1 MQKLLAAAVIGA
13 VLATSTACALDPVRA
28 TQGMV
33 DRVDP
38 ESRTLTLVGGMTF
51 TIPANISIGVL
62 APGYEVTVSYRDGQ
76 DGQKEMA
83 AVWIDAGVAEES
95 RD

>member
-1 MQKLLAAAVIGA
+1 MKKWIAATVIGA
-13 VLATSTACALDPVRA
+13 VLAGSTACALDPVRA

-33 DRVDP
+33 DRLDP

-51 TIPANISIGVL
+51 RLPANISVGRRE
-62 APGYEVTVSYRDGQ
+62 PGFQVTVNYREGQ
-76 DGQKEMA
+76 DGQKEVA
-83 AVWIDAGVAEES
+83 AFWIDAGYGEDN

>member
-1 MQKLLAAAVIGA
+1 MQELLAATVIGA
-13 VLATSTACALDPVRA
+13 ILAASTACALDPVRA

-38 ESRTLTLVGGMTF
+38 ESRTLTLVGGITF
-51 TIPANISIGVL
+51 TIPANISVGLLV
-62 APGYEVTVSYRDGQ
+62 PGYQVTVSYRDGQ

-83 AVWIDAGVAEES
+83 AFWIDAGIGEES
-95 RD
+95 KD

>member
-1 MQKLLAAAVIGA
+1 MPKLLAATVIGA
-13 VLATSTACALDPVRA
+13 VLVASTACALDPVRA

-51 TIPANISIGVL
+51 TIPANISVGLL
-62 APGYEVTVSYRDGQ
+62 APGYEVTVNYRDGK
-76 DGQKEMA
+76 DGQNEVA
-83 AVWIDAGVAEES
+83 AFWIDASVSDGNN
-95 RD
+95 D

>member
-1 MQKLLAAAVIGA
+1 MQKLLAATVIGA
-13 VLATSTACALDPVRA
+13 VLAVSTACALVPVRA

-38 ESRTLTLVGGMTF
+38 ERRTLTLVGGTTF
-51 TIPANISIGVL
+51 TVPANISVGLL
-62 APGYEVTVSYRDGQ
+62 APGYEVTVSYRDGK

-83 AVWIDAGVAEES
+83 AVRIDAGIADES
-95 RD
+95 GD

>member
-1 MQKLLAAAVIGA
+1 MQKLLAATVIGA
-13 VLATSTACALDPVRA
+13 VLVASTACALDPVRA

-38 ESRTLTLVGGMTF
+38 ERRTLTLVGGMTF
-51 TIPANISIGVL
+51 TIPANISVGLL
-62 APGYEVTVSYRDGQ
+62 APGYEVTVSYRDGT

-83 AVWIDAGVAEES
+83 AFWIDGGIS
-95 RD
+95 DTSQ

>member
-1 MQKLLAAAVIGA
+1 MQKLLAVTVMGA
-13 VLATSTACALDPVRA
+13 VLVATSACALDPLRA

-38 ESRTLTLVGGMTF
+38 ESRTLTLVGGLTF
-51 TIPANISIGVL
+51 TIPANISVGLLI
-62 APGYEVTVSYRDGQ
+62 PGYQVTVSYRDGR

-83 AVWIDAGVAEES
+83 TFWIDAGLGEQS
-95 RD
+95 KD

>member
-1 MQKLLAAAVIGA
+1 MQKLLAATVIGA
-13 VLATSTACALDPVRA
+13 VLVASTACALDPVRA

-51 TIPANISIGVL
+51 TIPANISVGLL
-62 APGYEVTVSYRDGQ
+62 APGYEVTVSYRDGT
-76 DGQKEMA
+76 DGEKEMA
-83 AVWIDAGVAEES
+83 AFWIDASVSDGNN
-95 RD
+95 D

>member
-1 MQKLLAAAVIGA
+1 MQKLLAATVIGA
-13 VLATSTACALDPVRA
+13 VLVASTACALDPVRA

-51 TIPANISIGVL
+51 TIPANISVGLL
-62 APGYEVTVSYRDGQ
+62 APGYEVTVSYRDGK
-76 DGQKEMA
+76 DGEKEVA
-83 AVWIDAGVAEES
+83 AFWIDAGYGEDN

>member
-1 MQKLLAAAVIGA
+1 MQKLLAATVIGA
-13 VLATSTACALDPVRA
+13 VLAVSTACALDPVRA

-51 TIPANISIGVL
+51 TIPANMSVGLL
-62 APGYEVTVSYRDGQ
+62 APGYEVTVNYRDGT

-83 AVWIDAGVAEES
+83 AFWIDAGIADTS
-95 RD
+95 Q